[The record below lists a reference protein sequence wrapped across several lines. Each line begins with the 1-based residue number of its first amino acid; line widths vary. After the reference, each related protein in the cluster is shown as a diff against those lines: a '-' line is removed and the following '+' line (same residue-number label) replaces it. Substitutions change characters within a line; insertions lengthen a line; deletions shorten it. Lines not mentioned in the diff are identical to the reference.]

1 MLPKMKFQESL
12 WVPATLCISVLCI
25 SVLCILPASAQG
37 RGFMGKY
44 NYTLTLEGIELEGEF
59 TIYETYSNESLQTFF
74 NTYNTHYIIHRPDY
88 RLQSEDSGYIDIIDQ
103 YSYTNINGKLVKS
116 ETTYSFHLEGYQQFT
131 VTTMYEYGYY
141 NTITDNETLFEET
154 YTEIYYEDGMYVES
168 VDYHEYTFLLM
179 DDEVTPHTD
188 EVGGYECYVLD
199 TFVFEG
205 LYTDIGNPDDWD
217 YYQGGP
223 CVWVDVDNGVLV
235 QQWQYDENN
244 EIVAEINLLSLEEP
258 STPPPLFG
266 GDVDLRLVIAGGG
279 AVAIALV
286 GLVFIRSRR
295 GRTEQPIEYYSE
307 GSGYYDY

>member
-1 MLPKMKFQESL
+1 MLFSL
-12 WVPATLCISVLCI
+12 RYRILLPTLTSLLIGILCF
-25 SVLCILPASAQG
+25 SLLFVTPVSAQG

-44 NYTLTLEGIELEGEF
+44 SYNLTLEGIELEGEF
-59 TIYETYSNESLQTFF
+59 TLYETYSNESLQTFF
-74 NTYNTHYIIHRPDY
+74 DTYNTHYIMHRPDY
-88 RLQSEDSGYIDIIDQ
+88 RLQSQDSGYIDIIDQ

-116 ETTYSFHLEGYQQFT
+116 ETTYSFHLEGYQQVT

-141 NTITDNETLFEET
+141 HTITDNETLFEET
-154 YTEIYYEDGMYVES
+154 YTEVYYEDGIYVES

-179 DDEVTPHTD
+179 EDDTNIYTE

-199 TFVFEG
+199 TYVFEG
-205 LYTDIGNPDDWD
+205 LYTDFGNPDDWD

-223 CVWVDVDNGVLV
+223 IVWVDIDNGVLV

-266 GDVDLRLVIAGGG
+266 GDIDLRLVIAGGG
-279 AVAIALV
+279 AIAIAVV
-286 GLVFIRSRR
+286 GLVVIRSRR
-295 GRTEQPIEYYSE
+295 GRSEQPMDYYSE